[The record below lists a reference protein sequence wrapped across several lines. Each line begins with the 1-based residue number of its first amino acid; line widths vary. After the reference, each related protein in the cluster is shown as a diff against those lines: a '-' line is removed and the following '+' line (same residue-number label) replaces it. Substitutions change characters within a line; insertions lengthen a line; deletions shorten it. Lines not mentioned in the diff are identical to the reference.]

1 MFHRLLIAFDD
12 SPHAQRALAEGIQMA
27 RTNHARLTVLTVAPE
42 LSNLTMGSG
51 YIAPIDVGDVREEV
65 ERSYRTALDTA
76 VDTVPDDLPVTK
88 VLRWGAAGPAI
99 VEEASAGDHDLIVM
113 GSRGRGE
120 LRSLLLGSVSHY
132 VLQSSPV
139 PVLVVHASDAPA
151 QQREPEVAHVG
162 ATGNETENH

>member
-1 MFHRLLIAFDD
+1 MFHRLLVAFDG
-12 SPHAQRALAEGIQMA
+12 SSHAHRALAAGIELA

-42 LSNLTMGSG
+42 LSTLAMGSG
-51 YIAPIDVGDVREEV
+51 YMAPIDVGDAREET
-65 ERSYRTALDTA
+65 ERSYRTALDSA

-99 VEEASAGDHDLIVM
+99 VDEASAGDHDLIVM

-132 VLQSSPV
+132 VLQTSPL
-139 PVLVVHASDAPA
+139 PVLVIHASEEAV
-151 QQREPEVAHVG
+151 QQEQEVAHVG
-162 ATGNETENH
+162 ATGK